1 MSIQARSE
9 PRRRRDEGFSL
20 VELLIG
26 VSILGVIMATL
37 SAAVILILKAQKPIQ
52 SRIAEAKDVAFLQ
65 TWLPLDLGSAI
76 TSDRTPALQP
86 WTGTTLPGTNVVTL
100 TDSDGNEIAYRY

>member
-52 SRIAEAKDVAFLQ
+52 ARIAEAKDVSFIQ
-65 TWLPLDLGSAI
+65 TWLPVDLASAI
-76 TSDRTPALQP
+76 
-86 WTGTTLPGTNVVTL
+86 
-100 TDSDGNEIAYRY
+100 